1 VDKLTPKERSENM
14 RRIRSVDMGPEMRVR
29 RLVHAL
35 GYRFRLHGKSLPGK
49 PDLVFASRRKV
60 ILVHGCFW
68 HHHDADRCLD
78 SRLPRSNRSYW
89 IPKLMAN
96 VARDRANLQRLRSM
110 GWDVLVIWDCQT
122 HDAAALSARVTEFL
136 GPARARHS
144 GGSPPAAA
152 CSA

>member
-1 VDKLTPKERSENM
+1 M

-68 HHHDADRCLD
+68 HHHGADRCLD
-78 SRLPRSNRSYW
+78 SRVPRSNRSYW
-89 IPKLMAN
+89 IPKLVAN
-96 VARDRANLQRLRSM
+96 VARDQTNLQRLQSM
-110 GWDVLVIWDCQT
+110 GWDVLIVWECQT
-122 HDAAALSARVTEFL
+122 HDAAALAKRIVEFL
-136 GPARARHS
+136 GPPRAHGRC
-144 GGSPPAAA
+144 GSAVAA
-152 CSA
+152 SPNV